1 MLTCELTFIHT
12 EPYESELPLPTTTTI
27 TTQEARPTG
36 LPRPYSVNNV
46 PLAPSVDKI
55 PLASTPAVTPPI
67 VLENPQSSTSR
78 SRTAVF
84 VSSLVVLGVGI
95 ACSIA
100 AVVVVA
106 ILLRRRKLKKNQGPK
121 QSNASSEETLNESLE
136 YNYAYS
142 GRSNQSSSLQTSQKN
157 P

>member
-1 MLTCELTFIHT
+1 M
-12 EPYESELPLPTTTTI
+12 
-27 TTQEARPTG
+27 
-36 LPRPYSVNNV
+36 
-46 PLAPSVDKI
+46 
-55 PLASTPAVTPPI
+55 
-67 VLENPQSSTSR
+67 
-78 SRTAVF
+78 F